1 MHKQITFHLFFTF
14 LLKNKTASCKCH
26 PNVKIYMHH
35 ESVENCHS
43 IRINLVLQSFELTKR
58 ESSTSH
64 YRYRI
69 RRWNISFLLFLFFFF
84 FQKPLYLRQTLIP
97 DCYSIENS
105 FIKLKRIHSLLLTSK
120 ICGFRSIRDSI
131 NRICD
136 LFSFHH
142 AIISTWT
149 RNRSEKPFVKT

>member
-1 MHKQITFHLFFTF
+1 MHEFISIEWIILMHKQITFHLFFTF

-69 RRWNISFLLFLFFFF
+69 GRWNISFLLFLFFFF
-84 FQKPLYLRQTLIP
+84 FSKTTLFKT
-97 DCYSIENS
+97 NS
-105 FIKLKRIHSLLLTSK
+105 YPRFAIASK
-120 ICGFRSIRDSI
+120 IHLSSWKEPI
-131 NRICD
+131 
-136 LFSFHH
+136 LFF
-142 AIISTWT
+142 
-149 RNRSEKPFVKT
+149 